1 MHETPQVL
9 YVLRLLKN
17 VMDPPANAD
26 DPPRRLPTFTT
37 LILLHAL
44 RGIFYPSNF
53 IYPRT
58 ARFLLQ
64 RPELDVSDVP
74 MLFGMLYSNSDDWKK
89 ERGWML
95 RILGD
100 GMTSTDDWKVLKRRH
115 TWDLVASLF
124 QSSRNDTA
132 VRAGILEV
140 GDSFILR
147 NVGNAQA
154 NNIFFGGRIDT
165 SKSDVQSASMYFSRS
180 QVVPFIVD

>member
-1 MHETPQVL
+1 MHEAPQVI
-9 YVLRLLKN
+9 YVFRLLKHAI
-17 VMDPPANAD
+17 DPPVNAD

-53 IYPRT
+53 IYPHT

-64 RPELDVSDVP
+64 RPELDMSDVP
-74 MLFGMLYSNSDDWKK
+74 MLFGMLYSNSDEWKK

-95 RILGD
+95 KMLGD
-100 GMTSTDDWKVLKRRH
+100 GMASTQDWKVLQRRH

-124 QSSRNDTA
+124 QSSKNDVA

-140 GDSFILR
+140 SGVVCRGAVETPKLTSSFFCW
-147 NVGNAQA
+147 GG
-154 NNIFFGGRIDT
+154 GGRNR
-165 SKSDVQSASMYFSRS
+165 Y
-180 QVVPFIVD
+180 

>member
-9 YVLRLLKN
+9 YVLRILKN

-64 RPELDVSDVP
+64 RPELDLSDVP
-74 MLFGMLYSNSDDWKK
+74 MLFGMLYSSSDDWKK

-95 RILGD
+95 KMLAD
-100 GMTSTDDWKVLKRRH
+100 GMASTADWKVLKRRH

-124 QSSRNDTA
+124 QSSKHDAT
-132 VRAGILEV
+132 VRTGILEV
-140 GDSFILR
+140 SGSD
-147 NVGNAQA
+147 
-154 NNIFFGGRIDT
+154 GR
-165 SKSDVQSASMYFSRS
+165 SDM
-180 QVVPFIVD
+180 PG